1 VYLGVVYCPYARL
14 FLQNM
19 TAAEENY
26 LKAIFKLS
34 QEGVEVVSTNAIAA
48 QMKTSAASVTD
59 MIKRLAEKQMVV
71 YVKYKGVELTAEGN
85 AKAKEMVRNHRIW
98 EVFLV
103 EKLNFG
109 WDEIHDIAEQLEHI
123 KSKDLIMRLDSFL
136 GFPRF
141 DPHGDPIPDAQGE
154 MQQRSETLLSELPA
168 GESGIVVGVKDT
180 SSSFLQHLD
189 KMEIELGTSLTITDR
204 VDYDGS
210 LELKHGDRTISVS
223 ERVAQN
229 IYVKQV

>member
-1 VYLGVVYCPYARL
+1 
-14 FLQNM
+14 M

-34 QEGVEVVSTNAIAA
+34 QEGLEVVSTNAIAA

-59 MIKRLAEKQMVV
+59 MVKRLAEKEMVS
-71 YVKYKGVELTAEGN
+71 YVKYKGVGLTKDGSD
-85 AKAKEMVRNHRIW
+85 KAKEMVRNHRIW

-123 KSKDLIMRLDSFL
+123 KSKDLIKRLDAFL
-136 GFPRF
+136 DFPRF
-141 DPHGDPIPDAQGE
+141 DPHGDPIPNAQGE
-154 MQQRSETLLSELPA
+154 MQHRSETLLAELPE

-189 KMEIELGTSLTITDR
+189 KMEVELGTTLKIVHR
-204 VDYDGS
+204 VEYDGS
-210 LELKHGDRTISVS
+210 LELLYGERTLSVS
-223 ERVAQN
+223 DRVAKN